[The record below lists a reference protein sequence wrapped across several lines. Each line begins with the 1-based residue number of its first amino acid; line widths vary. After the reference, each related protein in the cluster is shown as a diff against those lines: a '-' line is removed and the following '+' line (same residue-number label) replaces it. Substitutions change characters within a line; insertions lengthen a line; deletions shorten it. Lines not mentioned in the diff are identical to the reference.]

1 VLGAVPGMIAVALA
15 LGGDAKRVL
24 LGIILIGTVGF
35 WLWIGYSGNR
45 YSEDDDDSA
54 ATRPVLWAASA
65 RIALDNPVLG
75 VGHNKFLEL
84 SPEYASSISRS
95 VRENQDAVGALGN
108 TQPHNDFLNVWL
120 SFGTMAF
127 AVFVALF
134 VLIGRAF
141 LEGIR
146 RAPDPVLKG
155 IGAGGLGALVA
166 FAANSAFHNFFD
178 STLTLWLL
186 GGFAIALV
194 KVAVIEER
202 VRRKVVR
209 R

>member
-1 VLGAVPGMIAVALA
+1 MTKLPPGTPQELIDRLA
-15 LGGDAKRVL
+15 TGGGELPRKM
-24 LGIILIGTVGF
+24 GI
-35 WLWIGYSGNR
+35 
-45 YSEDDDDSA
+45 E
-54 ATRPVLWAASA
+54 
-65 RIALDNPVLG
+65 
-75 VGHNKFLEL
+75 FLEL

-146 RAPDPVLKG
+146 RTPDPVLKG

-178 STLTLWLL
+178 STLTLWLR
-186 GGFAIALV
+186 GGGV
-194 KVAVIEER
+194 QGSVTDSY
-202 VRRKVVR
+202 
-209 R
+209 